1 MSAFVRRTVGA
12 KVSIDKAEVL
22 KRVEVIAD
30 PKTLLPYRTVV
41 RETKRFVVAARGE
54 APRASEET
62 RESVTTYTYQ

>member
-1 MSAFVRRTVGA
+1 
-12 KVSIDKAEVL
+12 
-22 KRVEVIAD
+22 VIAD